1 MDQNNITPADGRFYD
16 DGRQPSSNN
25 EQSNMGA
32 SDPNASYTN
41 QTAHPAA
48 DPIPTSSCGTSTTG
62 YQSPQQPYGTPPMP
76 KTWLAESILVTLFC
90 CLPFG
95 IVGIVNAA
103 AVSGAYTAGRYE
115 EALQKSQSA
124 GKWTKIGF
132 WCGLVVITLYFIA
145 MFAMGFKGFFDN

>member
-1 MDQNNITPADGRFYD
+1 MNPNANTPADGRFYD
-16 DGRQPSSNN
+16 DGRQSSSNN
-25 EQSNMGA
+25 EQPNMGA
-32 SDPNASYTN
+32 SDPNASYAN

-62 YQSPQQPYGTPPMP
+62 YQSPRQPNDTPPMP

-124 GKWTKIGF
+124 GKWTKISF
-132 WCGLVVITLYFIA
+132 WCGLVGIALYIIA
-145 MFAMGFKGFFDN
+145 IVAMGFNGLLGD

>member
-1 MDQNNITPADGRFYD
+1 M
-16 DGRQPSSNN
+16 
-25 EQSNMGA
+25 
-32 SDPNASYTN
+32 
-41 QTAHPAA
+41 
-48 DPIPTSSCGTSTTG
+48 
-62 YQSPQQPYGTPPMP
+62 
-76 KTWLAESILVTLFC
+76 
-90 CLPFG
+90 
-95 IVGIVNAA
+95 GIVNAA